1 MAINELHLTYSVVSI
16 NKVTFNTSHLSA
28 PAEQVFNYQMC
39 ILKGDYLNYDVLPIF
54 ETKVT
59 LTKCHSMQ
67 HFIRAPTV
75 CQITAYS
82 VQVEKD

>member
-1 MAINELHLTYSVVSI
+1 MAISELHLTYSVVSI

-28 PAEQVFNYQMC
+28 LAEQVFNYQMC

-54 ETKVT
+54 ETKET

-75 CQITAYS
+75 CQIPAYS